1 VLAALTVV
9 PACSSD
15 GKDQDQG
22 VRRGEPLTWTKVD
35 LPAGDQ
41 PVRLMPMG
49 DRLLVGVR
57 HPGARTVPRL
67 LVRSAD
73 GGLTPVPLTP
83 KTPYAYEAVWLSLA
97 TDGSRLVAIGGA
109 PGGAHSNTRWTV
121 WTGTTAGLVEQP
133 QGFNT
138 FGGWGAGNLV
148 DAVTTTAGSVLIGSW
163 GSDKAGLDAAAWL
176 PSGAKWVRQSS
187 AGTALESTK
196 TLLVSARSAS
206 PAGPAIV
213 LAGSEVKLGDGS
225 VRQQAALWRSAT
237 LDKGWSR
244 LELPD
249 PGDRS
254 EAIGARCSSPASCAV
269 NGYADGKLALWKVD
283 GGTASRLGGL
293 PDIDVGD
300 KDVLP
305 APIDAGDGRLVQLAG
320 NDGKVEV
327 VSGSGDNWTVQDS
340 TGPTGAVIDAVR
352 VGTEVFVLAG
362 PPGGAA
368 SLWKADLSA
377 VH

>member
-1 VLAALTVV
+1 MLAALTVV
-9 PACSSD
+9 PACSSSD
-15 GKDQDQG
+15 HKQG
-22 VRRGEPLTWTKVD
+22 AQRHGDPVTWTKVD
-35 LPAGDQ
+35 LAAGDE

-49 DRLLVGVR
+49 DRLVVGVR
-57 HPGARTVPRL
+57 HPGARPVPRL

-73 GGLTPVPLTP
+73 GTLTPVPLTP
-83 KTPYAYEAVWLSLA
+83 KSPYAYEAVWLSMA
-97 TDGSRLVAIGGA
+97 TDGTRLVAIGGA

-148 DAVTTTAGSVLIGSW
+148 DAVTTTAGSALIGSW

-176 PSGAKWVRQSS
+176 PSGAKWIRQSS

-196 TLLVSARSAS
+196 TLLVSARSATE
-206 PAGPAIV
+206 AEAAIV
-213 LAGSEVKLGDGS
+213 LAGSEVKLGNGS
-225 VRQQAALWRSAT
+225 VQQQAALWRSTT

-244 LELPD
+244 FELPD
-249 PGDRS
+249 PGGRS
-254 EAIGARCSSPASCAV
+254 EAIGAHCSAPTTCAV
-269 NGYADGKLALWKVD
+269 NGYADGKLAMWKTD
-283 GGTASRLGGL
+283 GGTASRLAGL

-305 APIDAGDGRLVQLAG
+305 APIDAGDGKLVQLAG
-320 NDGKVEV
+320 NDGKVDV
-327 VSGSGDNWTVQDS
+327 VSGNGDGWTEHDS
-340 TGPTGAVIDAVR
+340 TGPAGTVTDAVR
-352 VGTEVFVLAG
+352 VGDEVFLLAG
-362 PPGGAA
+362 PAGGAA

-377 VH
+377 MR